1 MEVLKTDDN
10 LKEEILSDA
19 KKKAERIII
28 KAKNDIEELEKNTRA
43 EIEQY
48 EKDTKK
54 TVEKNIEIETNKIFA
69 SVDIEVKKK
78 SLNLTGRMID
88 SVFDELSKD
97 ISTSKLFEYKQF
109 TLKLIQ
115 NASNQ
120 IKSSSYILEINKN
133 ELARLSKDSL
143 KSLKLNGGEIK
154 EIIEKNITGLMLL
167 SGDRKKGAY
176 ISLDDFIDRFKE
188 DERIRVYDILLK
200 GEIL

>member
-28 KAKNDIEELEKNTRA
+28 KAKNDIEELEKKTRA

-78 SLNLTGRMID
+78 SLNMTGRMID

-97 ISTSKLFEYKQF
+97 ISTGKLFEYKQF

-115 NASNQ
+115 NASNE

-200 GEIL
+200 GEIV